1 MVTIALDAMGGDH
14 APAVVVEGALE
25 ALREPELEVLLVG
38 PKQLL
43 AEELQRRDAAP
54 ARLRVVEASQVVGMG
69 ESPSEAFRHKRDSSI
84 SVGLGLIKRGEA
96 EGFVSAGNS
105 GAVVA
110 AAVAILGLLPGVERP
125 ALGMVFRSLAG
136 PLLLLD
142 VGATV
147 SCKPHN
153 LLQFALMGSAYM
165 ERVLGIARPR
175 VGLLSNGEEPS
186 KGPAVVKAAHRLLR
200 LQAGVNFVGN
210 VEGKDLPKGTV
221 QVVVTDGFTG
231 NIVLKTSEGMTELFY
246 QMLGESF
253 ASAPHFAVAGF
264 ILKPALKEMAKSLD
278 YSEYGG
284 APLLGVGGVV
294 VVAHG
299 RSDAKAIKNAVLVA
313 KHAVEVDA
321 LAALQ
326 LEGLSQIPDE
336 GWPEGAAGDVPGRT

>member
-1 MVTIALDAMGGDH
+1 MVTIVLDAMGGDE

-25 ALREPELEVLLVG
+25 ALREPAVEILLVG
-38 PKQLL
+38 PQQRL
-43 AEELQRRDAAP
+43 AEELRRRDGLHP
-54 ARLRVVEASQVVGMG
+54 RLRVVDASQVVGMG
-69 ESPSEAFRHKRDSSI
+69 ESPSEAVRHKRDSSI
-84 SVGLGLIKRGEA
+84 SVGLGLIQRGEA
-96 EGFVSAGNS
+96 QGFVSAGNS

-125 ALGMVFRSLAG
+125 ALGAVFRSLAG

-142 VGATV
+142 VGANV
-147 SCKPHN
+147 SCKPSH
-153 LLQFALMGSAYM
+153 LVQFALMGSVYM

-200 LQAGVNFVGN
+200 HQAGVNFVGN

-221 QVVVTDGFTG
+221 QVAVTDGFTG

-246 QMLGESF
+246 QMLGDSF

-299 RSDAKAIKNAVLVA
+299 RSDAKAIKNAILVA

-321 LAALQ
+321 LAALR
-326 LEGLSQIPDE
+326 LEGLSQGPE
-336 GWPEGAAGDVPGRT
+336 ESRPEGGAGDVHGSA